1 MVRGFVGN
9 GRIVRLTESWRLANT
24 FLIMSKSDFKDEIAK
39 QLANEMF
46 LHMRD
51 RIMDLMINSGEYESS
66 DDDDWCD
73 DVDYVIE
80 QSVERFNKI
89 KTWDIYDKINGI
101 KRTI

>member
-1 MVRGFVGN
+1 
-9 GRIVRLTESWRLANT
+9 
-24 FLIMSKSDFKDEIAK
+24 MSKSNFKDEIAK

-46 LHMRD
+46 RSVRD
-51 RIMDLMINSGEYESS
+51 RVMDLMINTGEYESS

-73 DVDYVIE
+73 DVAYVIE

-89 KTWDIYDKINGI
+89 KSWEIYDKINDI